1 MSNIIIDLDISP
13 KGIKDAIKQL
23 EYYRDVTLPQKTK
36 RFLEALADVGI
47 KVARASADGDSHH
60 FDDMV
65 VFEKVI
71 DSDTSVTVVGRNDDL
86 SGLHVQWYDGKGIYH
101 EETISPILALEYGTA
116 GYAIKGHKGTAAV
129 TGNHVNDTSWYYY
142 ESLDEN
148 GKPTDKHYATAE
160 EPHTPMYDARMEMV
174 QQIRSIAKKIF

>member
-13 KGIKDAIKQL
+13 KGIKEAIKQL

-36 RFLEALADVGI
+36 KFLETLADLGI
-47 KVARASADGDSHH
+47 ATAWRSSQNDSHK
-60 FDDMV
+60 FCDMV
-65 VFEKVI
+65 TFEKVV
-71 DSDTSVTVVGRNDDL
+71 DDDTTVTVVGRNDDI
-86 SGLHVQWYDGKGIYH
+86 SGLHVQWYDGRGIYH

-160 EPHTPMYDARMEMV
+160 EPHTPMYDARMEMI
-174 QQIRSIAKKIF
+174 QQIKKVAKKIF